1 MAVLNRMSIRATL
14 SVIIGGMALLLVAA
28 SLQALGDAYARHQA
42 AEHVA
47 SLTGASRHLFT
58 SLVNT
63 RLERGTFASALL
75 ADGVLDDAGQA
86 RAAAS
91 RTLAEQSYGD
101 AIRLLAAAGYGSQS
115 PSVQE
120 LSTAHEA
127 VAAIRPAMDTAVRQ
141 AKATR
146 DPQIVRSGPKI
157 MQEFLDRIV
166 ATGDMVEASLKLTDA
181 GVDQLLAVKRAAWAM
196 RSYAGLATFAAQT
209 AVASGRPWGPAEIA
223 AMARDQGRSLLAWS
237 MLTEAAS
244 RADAPE
250 PLVAAVA
257 ATNQIYF
264 GYVNTRQKPVFA
276 RLMTGQL
283 PAITVTELLKAD
295 IAALAPIATVADVA
309 LDLMVARSE
318 EQKAASR
325 LGLIVHSAQLLVA
338 LAFTVAG
345 FIVARHR
352 VSRPI
357 QGMTLAMRRLA
368 EHDTTVAIPGG
379 ARHDEI
385 GAMAAAVSVFRDTMV
400 DAVRLGNEQ
409 QAEQVLKEQRAGR
422 LEELVHGFET
432 KVGYLVGML
441 SAASTEMEATAQSM
455 SSTATMTDQ
464 QASTVADAAE
474 QTSIGV
480 QTVASAAEQLTASIT
495 EISRQVAQSAVITN
509 TAVGEAR
516 RTDGLV
522 RTLADAA
529 EKIGAVVGLITNI
542 ATQTNLLALN
552 ATIEAARAGDAGKGF
567 AVVASEVKGLAGQ
580 TARATKEIAEQIK
593 QIQTATQQAVTA
605 IGAIAVTIEEVSGI
619 ANSIASAVEQ
629 QGAATAEIA
638 RNVQQTS
645 ASTRDV
651 TSNITGVSKGANDTG
666 AAASQVLSAA
676 GDLSRQANDLSAEVE
691 RFVSSVRAA

>member
-495 EISRQVAQSAVITN
+495 
-509 TAVGEAR
+509 
-516 RTDGLV
+516 
-522 RTLADAA
+522 
-529 EKIGAVVGLITNI
+529 NI

-676 GDLSRQANDLSAEVE
+676 GDLSRQASDLSAEVE